1 MSFGVDVMHLICD
14 NLSRL
19 LYNLWDGRLPAGTH
33 AKAPDL
39 APGKLPA
46 REHGPLERTDDTG
59 DPDADPVAPVGPP
72 AAERPAPRVPREAGP
87 ARTTKKA
94 RAKDPWVLTSKMW
107 EEIGED
113 MRACRRRIPN
123 QLGRAPRNIAKNS
136 AGFKAT
142 EWSLWLSL
150 YSVPL
155 LSGRLP
161 DEYLAN
167 WEKVCEAYNMSI
179 AFEITVDELTKIRRI
194 FKEFVLEYERLYY
207 QYDYNRMSACPS
219 SIHMLLHVADCIEW
233 LGPAWVF
240 WVFAMERMNGMVVP
254 KARSRSELNKSLANA
269 VLLDEQ
275 LKLFGYIRTT
285 TPVFSM
291 SVKPSPIH
299 TCTYETPSGWFMKP
313 EKLIQLSCTAHR
325 HLVDYLQELDVR
337 IKADQVDKTVRAYK
351 RFQLCE
357 GGDLI
362 GSYESQRKSDK
373 TRASNI
379 VLYTHDSDFGTEV
392 FFGEVML
399 FARPLVR
406 RVYYPLA
413 YIRCYGPAQLRR
425 GRFFV
430 VDTQPPGNLHEWV
443 NIRQIK
449 RVVGTL
455 TTQPLIDELG
465 GDAGKPAWIID
476 RETFAWNNA
485 ARLLID

>member
-1 MSFGVDVMHLICD
+1 M
-14 NLSRL
+14 
-19 LYNLWDGRLPAGTH
+19 
-33 AKAPDL
+33 
-39 APGKLPA
+39 
-46 REHGPLERTDDTG
+46 TG
-59 DPDADPVAPVGPP
+59 NF
-72 AAERPAPRVPREAGP
+72 
-87 ARTTKKA
+87 
-94 RAKDPWVLTSKMW
+94 
-107 EEIGED
+107 IG
-113 MRACRRRIPN
+113 
-123 QLGRAPRNIAKNS
+123 
-136 AGFKAT
+136 
-142 EWSLWLSL
+142 
-150 YSVPL
+150 
-155 LSGRLP
+155 
-161 DEYLAN
+161 
-167 WEKVCEAYNMSI
+167 
-179 AFEITVDELTKIRRI
+179 
-194 FKEFVLEYERLYY
+194 
-207 QYDYNRMSACPS
+207 
-219 SIHMLLHVADCIEW
+219 
-233 LGPAWVF
+233 
-240 WVFAMERMNGMVVP
+240 
-254 KARSRSELNKSLANA
+254 
-269 VLLDEQ
+269 
-275 LKLFGYIRTT
+275 
-285 TPVFSM
+285 
-291 SVKPSPIH
+291 
-299 TCTYETPSGWFMKP
+299 
-313 EKLIQLSCTAHR
+313 LIQLSCTAHR
-325 HLVDYLQELDVR
+325 HLVGYLQELDVR
-337 IKADQVDKTVRAYK
+337 IKADQVEKTVRAYK

-425 GRFFV
+425 RRFFV